1 MFKREN
7 NAGLYLTI
15 AVHLIVLIIF
25 LLTKIGFTLR
35 EEVSFVLD
43 FTKQEETEQLEKEAQ
58 LKEDVS
64 KELDDIIAGRKT
76 LVRNAVVDASQK
88 GSRLKDDRFKNPNQ
102 VYEEAKALQEKLNAS
117 KREAEANQG
126 TDEPVS
132 TTKVS
137 EVKKETY
144 KGPSVISYSLDGRK
158 ATSLPIPVYKCI
170 GGGDV
175 SVAIYVNRKGYV
187 IGASVINN
195 ASSSDACLREFA
207 VRAAKSSRFTASA
220 SSPEKQ
226 VGEIVY
232 RFIAQ

>member
-15 AVHLIVLIIF
+15 AVHLAVLIIF

-43 FTKQEETEQLEKEAQ
+43 FTKQEETEQLAKEAQ

-76 LVRNAVVDASQK
+76 PVRNAVVDASQK

-117 KREAEANQG
+117 KREAE
-126 TDEPVS
+126 
-132 TTKVS
+132 
-137 EVKKETY
+137 
-144 KGPSVISYSLDGRK
+144 
-158 ATSLPIPVYKCI
+158 
-170 GGGDV
+170 
-175 SVAIYVNRKGYV
+175 
-187 IGASVINN
+187 
-195 ASSSDACLREFA
+195 
-207 VRAAKSSRFTASA
+207 
-220 SSPEKQ
+220 
-226 VGEIVY
+226 
-232 RFIAQ
+232 

>member
-15 AVHLIVLIIF
+15 AVHLAVLIIF

-43 FTKQEETEQLEKEAQ
+43 FTKQEETEQLAKEAQ

-76 LVRNAVVDASQK
+76 PVRNAVVDASQK

-126 TDEPVS
+126 TDEPAT
-132 TTKVS
+132 TTKVN

-144 KGPSVISYSLDGRK
+144 KGPSVISYSLENRK
-158 ATSLPIPVYKCI
+158 ATSLPIP
-170 GGGDV
+170 
-175 SVAIYVNRKGYV
+175 
-187 IGASVINN
+187 
-195 ASSSDACLREFA
+195 
-207 VRAAKSSRFTASA
+207 
-220 SSPEKQ
+220 
-226 VGEIVY
+226 
-232 RFIAQ
+232 